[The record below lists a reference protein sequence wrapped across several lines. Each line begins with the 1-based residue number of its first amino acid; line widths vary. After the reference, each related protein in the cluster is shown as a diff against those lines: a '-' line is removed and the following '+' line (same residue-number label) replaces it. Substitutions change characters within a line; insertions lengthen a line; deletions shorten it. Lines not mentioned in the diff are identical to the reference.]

1 MKLYLEVTPE
11 ADFDLDDIIME
22 VNIILIIK
30 ADNCH
35 HKHHVIIIIFIII
48 NKGVSRWLALV
59 SVIMLYLNVKIIVV
73 DIDFIIAFFH
83 QMSQV
88 VDAGDWESEANERID
103 QLRRRD
109 VNIEV

>member
-1 MKLYLEVTPE
+1 MVGSGECNNVISKCE
-11 ADFDLDDIIME
+11 DHRGRHRI
-22 VNIILIIK
+22 
-30 ADNCH
+30 H
-35 HKHHVIIIIFIII
+35 HC
-48 NKGVSRWLALV
+48 
-59 SVIMLYLNVKIIVV
+59 
-73 DIDFIIAFFH
+73 FFH

>member
-1 MKLYLEVTPE
+1 M
-11 ADFDLDDIIME
+11 
-22 VNIILIIK
+22 
-30 ADNCH
+30 
-35 HKHHVIIIIFIII
+35 
-48 NKGVSRWLALV
+48 

>member
-35 HKHHVIIIIFIII
+35 HKHHVVIII